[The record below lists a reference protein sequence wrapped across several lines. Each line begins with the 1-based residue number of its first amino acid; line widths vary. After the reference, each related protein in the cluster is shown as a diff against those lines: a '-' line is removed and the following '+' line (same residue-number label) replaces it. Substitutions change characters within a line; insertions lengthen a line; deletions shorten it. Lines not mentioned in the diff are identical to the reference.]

1 MVQMIRVS
9 VMAKYNLASDSPHI
23 QFFFLFIETSCY
35 FLYIGSSSL
44 LKFDQ

>member
-1 MVQMIRVS
+1 MVQMIKVS

-23 QFFFLFIETSCY
+23 QLFFLFIETNCNFS
-35 FLYIGSSSL
+35 YIGSSSF